1 MQTVL
6 IFIALQSI
14 QNAESLFFINHTQLA
29 VGKCLERATI
39 YQRTHNLKIMNKSL
53 SFLLLFSGF
62 TLNLNAQQKPAYKNA
77 RLPVEQRIQ
86 DLISRMTLEEK
97 VGQISVLLGWEMYDK
112 KGSEVLVS
120 EKFKQAQKEQY
131 TGMLWAT
138 LRADPWT
145 QKTLQTG
152 LNPELS
158 AKATNA
164 LQKYVIEHTRLG
176 IPMLFAEECPH
187 GHMAIG
193 TTVFPTSIGQS
204 STWNPQLIEKMAA
217 VIATEARAQGAHIG
231 YGPVLDLAREPRWS
245 RVEETYGED
254 PVLNSAMGVG
264 MVKGFQGTDLKSN
277 RNIISTLKHF
287 TAYGVP
293 EGGHNGG
300 SVAIGTRELQQ
311 SYLPPFKAAVK
322 AGALSVMTAYN
333 SIDGIPCSS
342 NPILLKDIL
351 RTDWGFKG
359 FVVSDLGS
367 ISGIRSNHH
376 VAGTADEAASM
387 AINAGLDADLSGYGY
402 GKALKKAVEEGKV
415 TKALLDSAVANVL
428 RQKFNLG
435 LFENPYVNVPNAK
448 KVARSTTHV
457 DVARKVAQ
465 ESIILLKNDK
475 NTLPLSKTI
484 RNIAVIG
491 PNADNIYNQLGDYTA
506 PQDDKA
512 IVTVLEGIKAK
523 VSTSTVVSY
532 VKGCSIRDTANLQ
545 FEQAINAANQADAV
559 VVVLGGSSA
568 RDFKTEYL
576 STGAASVKASEVSIS
591 DMESGEGYDR
601 STLDLM
607 GKQLEL
613 LQAIAKTGKPLVLV
627 MIEGRPLNLNWP
639 SEHVP
644 AILNAWYPGQEG
656 GNAIADVIFGDYN
669 PAGRLPV
676 SVPKSVGQ
684 LPVYYNAKRPLS
696 HDYVETTAKPL
707 YTFGYGLSY
716 SKFEYSDLSISK
728 NTQDIKFTVSFTLK
742 NTSKVAGDEVVQLYL
757 RDETSS
763 VVSPDKQLKQFSRLH
778 LLAGEEKRVTF
789 TLTSEDLKLINAN
802 MQWVVEPG
810 DFTVMVG
817 ASSDDIKLKGKF
829 TIDNK

>member
-1 MQTVL
+1 
-6 IFIALQSI
+6 
-14 QNAESLFFINHTQLA
+14 
-29 VGKCLERATI
+29 
-39 YQRTHNLKIMNKSL
+39 MNKSL

-62 TLNLNAQQKPAYKNA
+62 ALNLNAQQKPFYKNA
-77 RLPVEQRIQ
+77 KLPVEQRIQ

-112 KGSEVLVS
+112 KGNEVLAGD
-120 EKFKQAQKEQY
+120 KFKQAQKEQY

-145 QKTLQTG
+145 QKTLKTG

-164 LQKYVIEHTRLG
+164 LQKYVIENTRLG

-204 STWNPQLIEKMAA
+204 STWNPQLIEKMAS

-254 PVLNSAMGVG
+254 LVLNSAMGVA
-264 MVKGFQGTDLKSN
+264 MVKGFQGNDLKSN
-277 RNIISTLKHF
+277 HNIISTLKHF

-300 SVAIGTRELQQ
+300 SVAIGTRELHQ

-342 NPILLKDIL
+342 NPVLLKDIL

-376 VAGTADEAASM
+376 VANTAEEAASM

-402 GKALKKAVEEGKV
+402 GKALKKAVEDGKV
-415 TKALLDSAVANVL
+415 SKAVLDSAVANVL

-435 LFENPYVNVPNAK
+435 LFENPYVNTVTAK
-448 KVARSTTHV
+448 KTARSSAHV
-457 DVARKVAQ
+457 AVARKVAQ
-465 ESIILLKNDK
+465 ESIILLKNDQ
-475 NTLPLSKTI
+475 NMLPLSKTI
-484 RNIAVIG
+484 KNIAVIG

-506 PQDDKA
+506 PQDEQA
-512 IVTVLEGIKAK
+512 IVTVLEGIKGK
-523 VSTSTVVSY
+523 VSKSTVVSY

-545 FEQAINAANQADAV
+545 FQQAVNAANQADVA

-576 STGAASVKASEVSIS
+576 STGAASVKASEVSVS

-613 LQAIAKTGKPLVLV
+613 LQAIAKTGKPIVLV
-627 MIEGRPLNLNWP
+627 TIEGRPLNLNWP
-639 SEHVP
+639 AEHIP

-656 GNAIADVIFGDYN
+656 GNAIADVLFGDYN
-669 PAGRLPV
+669 PAGRLPI
-676 SVPKSVGQ
+676 SIPKSVGQ

-707 YTFGYGLSY
+707 YSFGYGLSY
-716 SKFEYSDLSISK
+716 SKFEYSDLIVAK
-728 NTQDIKFTVSFTLK
+728 TTGNEMFTVSFKLK
-742 NTSKVAGDEVVQLYL
+742 NTSNLAGDEVVQLYL

-763 VVSPDKQLKQFSRLH
+763 VVTADRQLKKFARLH
-778 LLAGEEKRVTF
+778 LSPGEQKTVTF
-789 TLTSEDLKLINAN
+789 GLTAEDLQLINAH

-817 ASSDDIKLKGKF
+817 ASSDDIKLKGGF
-829 TIDNK
+829 NLPSVN